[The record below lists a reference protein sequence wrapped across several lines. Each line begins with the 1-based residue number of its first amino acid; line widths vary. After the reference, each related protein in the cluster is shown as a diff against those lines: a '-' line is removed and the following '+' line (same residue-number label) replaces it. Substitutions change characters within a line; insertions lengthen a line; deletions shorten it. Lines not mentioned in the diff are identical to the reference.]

1 MCVANEKNSSD
12 ACRKENER
20 AGKLAGKARKRAEGG
35 MGQAAELPLP
45 KKKREAVFKNEETF

>member
-1 MCVANEKNSSD
+1 MANEKNSSD
-12 ACRKENER
+12 ECRKENER